1 MTRVQSSD
9 TSVQGR
15 RRPGIATSQRGAALI
30 TSLIFL
36 TALGALAAAYSMNV
50 QATLALNGVSGVRRS
65 AFYAAEA
72 GLNVGITSFAN
83 IFRNSSVP
91 TGLDF
96 SQTLAFD
103 GKTAFIE
110 LNEAENCAP
119 CPATRIPDG
128 EVFGG
133 LNTIPYRYV
142 VQSTSNVPPGDS
154 MAHVAGEFDIHNI
167 PIFQFLAFIDS
178 HLFVMP
184 LPDMILHG
192 RLHTNGDLYFQPDN
206 NLVVEDLP
214 PEMPNVQI
222 TAVGDVYRG
231 GRKYDTTWRCTGKVT
246 IDKLEDIVS
255 PFDDLDPK
263 VMACTNNDNPLPDS
277 TIAQWN
283 GSIKNK
289 VRNIITPPVD
299 IIDQGTGEYWTRADL
314 RVVLNLNAARVSTNF
329 GAADLCP
336 GAYPN
341 AAGLISPALY
351 PIEVHDA
358 SGSLDAAKTRHL
370 MRFLCQRRGA
380 LFYNDIP
387 TNPPTPPNGN
397 TSVATDPGR
406 YVPAFGNSSR
416 IYRRAGED
424 TSGDGVLNNMDSN
437 LDTCPA
443 GSGTSPWFRPPS
455 CPWPYSSSTPVATSW
470 FRDTDYR
477 RGGFWNHRAQ
487 MWMMM
492 LNVNLRALIEWNQV
506 NGSPLFPYNDTTDG
520 GLVLFFTVSGPDT
533 TAELNNYAVRLF
545 DSADLDMRNVTFP
558 PTMADPTGV
567 TIVSDQA
574 ILVQGNYNKRDKFPA
589 AILADAIWILSQGW
603 EVPVSGFPNDL
614 KSMFNLS
621 TGNRTVPTQDW
632 PGGAGGR
639 ASFTTSDALTLNAAL
654 LFGIGPSTRDPNWYN
669 GGLENFPKFLESWT
683 NRYFNY
689 RGSFVSLGLPQHKE
703 SNWACGSGNACMGT
717 GVYDPPIRNYDYD
730 ADFNQIEKLPPM
742 TPKVVYVQQRIY
754 TRIYE

>member
-1 MTRVQSSD
+1 MHHPLRIVS
-9 TSVQGR
+9 
-15 RRPGIATSQRGAALI
+15 SQRGAALV
-30 TSLIFL
+30 TSLVFL
-36 TALGALAAAYSMNV
+36 TAASALAAAYAMNV
-50 QATLALNGVSGVRRS
+50 RATIGLNGVSGVRRS

-83 IFRNSSVP
+83 IFRDSGVP

-96 SQTLAFD
+96 SQTLEFD
-103 GKTAFIE
+103 GKSTHIE
-110 LNEAENCAP
+110 LSEVEDCAP
-119 CPATRIPDG
+119 CAATLIPDG

-142 VQSTSNVPPGDS
+142 VQSKSTVPPGES
-154 MAHVAGEFDIHNI
+154 SAHVAGEFDIHNI

-192 RLHTNGDLYFQPDN
+192 RLHTNGDLYFQPN
-206 NLVVEDLP
+206 NDLVVEDLP
-214 PEMPNVQI
+214 PTVPNVQI

-231 GRKYDTTWRCTGKVT
+231 GRKYDDSWRCTGKVT
-246 IDKLEDIVS
+246 IDRLADVVS

-263 VMACTNNDNPLPDS
+263 IMSCTNNDNPLPDS

-299 IIDQGTGEYWTRADL
+299 IIDQGTGEYWIRADL
-314 RVVLNLNAARVSTNF
+314 RVVLNLNAAPAPIDF
-329 GAADLCP
+329 GAADLCQ
-336 GAYPN
+336 GGY
-341 AAGLISPALY
+341 GILTSPALY
-351 PIEVHDA
+351 PIEVQDE
-358 SGSLDAAKTRHL
+358 SGSVDVTKTRHL
-370 MRFLCQRRGA
+370 MRFLCERRGA

-387 TNPPTPPNGN
+387 INPPTPPGGNTAVVSNPASYVPPFFNGN
-397 TSVATDPGR
+397 RV
-406 YVPAFGNSSR
+406 
-416 IYRRAGED
+416 YRRVGED
-424 TSGDGVLNNMDSN
+424 TSGDGILGNTDRND
-437 LDTCPA
+437 DICPA
-443 GSGTSPWFRPPS
+443 GNGTSPWWRPIS
-455 CPWPYSSSTPVATSW
+455 CPWPKDPPVPASW
-470 FRDTDYR
+470 FHDTDYR

-520 GLVLFFTVSGPDT
+520 GLVLFFTVSGPESE
-533 TAELNNYAVRLF
+533 AALNNYAVRIF
-545 DSADLDMRNVTFP
+545 DSADLDSRDVTFN
-558 PTMADPTGV
+558 PTMSDPTGV
-567 TIVSDQA
+567 TVVSDQA
-574 ILVQGNYNKRDKFPA
+574 VLIQGNFNKRHKFPA
-589 AILADAIWILSQGW
+589 AILSDAIWILSQGW
-603 EVPVSGFPNDL
+603 EVPINNHPNDR

-621 TGNRTVPTQDW
+621 TGTRDVPTEDK
-632 PGGAGGR
+632 PGGPGGK
-639 ASFTTSDALTLNAAL
+639 ASFTTSSALTLNAAL
-654 LFGIGPSTRDPNWYN
+654 LFGIGPSTLNPNWYN

-683 NRYFNY
+683 SRTFNY

-703 SNWACGSGNACMGT
+703 SNWACGSGNACMGS
-717 GVYDPPIRNYDYD
+717 GVYDPPIRSYDYD